1 MQNEKQY
8 IINLLE
14 NEFLDTK
21 YLYYDIDISY
31 ERYPNMNLEDRI
43 NYLRGTMFCDNN
55 DDLEISNK
63 EYISESEFYE
73 AVDKILEKEHN
84 YKDNEMFELGVDEA
98 YYGNHIEQINLPF
111 NYYYSRITS
120 FKLVGSKLFR
130 EIHKLELLEQ
140 ILNKKYSHL
149 HAYKNYINP
158 EIYDFKEKLVILA
171 DYLIDRDVNECL
183 SIVAADYYISTLR
196 LHSLDYFDDI
206 MEDIIE
212 KYKFS
217 KKIPNE
223 LKTAVGINYIKECFE
238 YLREDNKKVANNSSQ
253 IKYYNYSN
261 KVIDGIYEQMESL
274 NDKIEDPILRR
285 NNKTNVSYY
294 KKYKKFFSDFDIP
307 KQHINSSIMMG
318 LNAFSKFDFKER
330 AYIILGMILA
340 NNKIDT
346 EEEYN
351 HMEYNQFLNIIDKV
365 YLKLN
370 IKDERKIVLAKTGI
384 EYALYDYYED
394 LILKSGDIFL
404 NSLASRYY
412 GVELFEKSM
421 RFRDLYTIFNNIYP
435 NSFFS
440 WNIDGENTIISSF
453 DWMKNFIDYYYDLR
467 DNDALTLLSVNYYKD
482 FLYREGYKK
491 LDDEMI
497 YNLYQRSK
505 MIPNEFKNTFA
516 DKVLR
521 KKSKK
526 KV

>member
-31 ERYPNMNLEDRI
+31 ERYPDMNLEDRI

-98 YYGNHIEQINLPF
+98 YYGNHIEQIDLSF
-111 NYYYSRITS
+111 NYYYSKLNS
-120 FKLVGSKLFR
+120 DSLVGSKLFR
-130 EIHKLELLEQ
+130 EVHKFELLEQ
-140 ILNKKYSHL
+140 ILNKNYNNL
-149 HAYKNYINP
+149 HIYKDNMYLDT
-158 EIYDFKEKLVILA
+158 YDFKDTIVFLS
-171 DYLIDRDVNECL
+171 DDLIDKSIDECL
-183 SIVAADYYISTLR
+183 SIVSADYFISTIKFN
-196 LHSLDYFDDI
+196 SLDYIDDI
-206 MEDIIE
+206 MEESIE
-212 KYKFS
+212 KYKNS
-217 KKIPNE
+217 KKIPDE
-223 LKTAVGINYIKECFE
+223 LKGEAGINYIKDYFD
-238 YLREDNKKVANNSSQ
+238 YIKNSN
-253 IKYYNYSN
+253 IDKNIPLNYYNYSN
-261 KVIDGIYEQMESL
+261 QAVDKVYEQMEFL
-274 NDKIEDPILRR
+274 NDKIEDPVLRK
-285 NNKTNVSYY
+285 NNKKNVSYY
-294 KKYKKFFSDFDIP
+294 KKYKKMFIDFDIP
-307 KQHINSSIMMG
+307 KQHINASIMMG
-318 LNAFSKFDFKER
+318 LKDFPKFDFEER
-330 AYIILGMILA
+330 LYIILGMILA

-351 HMEYNQFLNIIDKV
+351 AMEYNLFLDIIDKT
-365 YLKLN
+365 YAKLK
-370 IKDERKIVLAKTGI
+370 IKDERKIVLVKTGI

>member
-1 MQNEKQY
+1 
-8 IINLLE
+8 
-14 NEFLDTK
+14 
-21 YLYYDIDISY
+21 
-31 ERYPNMNLEDRI
+31 
-43 NYLRGTMFCDNN
+43 
-55 DDLEISNK
+55 
-63 EYISESEFYE
+63 
-73 AVDKILEKEHN
+73 
-84 YKDNEMFELGVDEA
+84 
-98 YYGNHIEQINLPF
+98 
-111 NYYYSRITS
+111 
-120 FKLVGSKLFR
+120 
-130 EIHKLELLEQ
+130 
-140 ILNKKYSHL
+140 
-149 HAYKNYINP
+149 
-158 EIYDFKEKLVILA
+158 
-171 DYLIDRDVNECL
+171 
-183 SIVAADYYISTLR
+183 
-196 LHSLDYFDDI
+196 
-206 MEDIIE
+206 
-212 KYKFS
+212 
-217 KKIPNE
+217 
-223 LKTAVGINYIKECFE
+223 
-238 YLREDNKKVANNSSQ
+238 
-253 IKYYNYSN
+253 
-261 KVIDGIYEQMESL
+261 MESL

-440 WNIDGENTIISSF
+440 WNIDVENTIISSF